1 MINMTLT
8 DEEREELINKT
19 NDMIFEINEIY
30 MDTFCLR
37 DQLSKI
43 SIYDLVFSS
52 KKRIIYSLLQKK
64 IRIKNR
70 RLLILQKKVEL
81 NKEILGLKPIKKKK
95 NKTL

>member
-81 NKEILGLKPIKKKK
+81 NEEILGIKKTKKK

>member
-8 DEEREELINKT
+8 DEEREELINK
-19 NDMIFEINEIY
+19 NKEMIFKINEIY

-81 NKEILGLKPIKKKK
+81 NEEILGIKKTKKK
-95 NKTL
+95 NKAL

>member
-1 MINMTLT
+1 
-8 DEEREELINKT
+8 
-19 NDMIFEINEIY
+19 MIFEINEIY

-81 NKEILGLKPIKKKK
+81 NEEILGIKKTKKK